1 MSSMLSVMLRR
12 ASIGA
17 VVAALALSGVSSA
30 LKAQATGPVTARLK
44 DIATLQGIVATPLVG
59 YGLVVGLNK
68 TGDKRQT
75 IFSTQTLSNM
85 LSRFGVTVDGEAMKV
100 ENIAAVLVT
109 AELAPYQRP
118 GARVDVTASSI
129 GDARSLQGGT
139 LLPTSLKGPD
149 GEMVALAQGPL
160 SIGGFGVGSG
170 GNAVVVNH
178 LTVGRIPGGA
188 IIESATPAPM
198 PKLDALTFALHEP
211 DFGTASKVAL
221 VINGRLGAG
230 SARVIDPGSVT
241 VQVPEKFKDLVP
253 ELMAELEV
261 LPVETDVVARV
272 VINERTGTVVVGG
285 NVRVTAAAVAHGN
298 LSVRITTQYTAS
310 QPMPYSLGQTTVVP
324 NRDIAVHEGTAKLI
338 TLPNGTTLDD
348 VAGAL
353 NALGASPRDIIAIV
367 QALKAA
373 GALRAEIVIL

>member
-1 MSSMLSVMLRR
+1 MLSVMLRR
-12 ASIGA
+12 VSIGA
-17 VVAALALSGVSSA
+17 VVAALALAGVSSP
-30 LKAQATGPVTARLK
+30 LEAQGTQVTARLK
-44 DIATLQGIVATPLVG
+44 DITTLQGIAPTPLVG

-85 LSRFGVTVDGEAMKV
+85 LSRFGVTVDAEAMKV

-109 AELAPYQRP
+109 AELAPYQRS

-139 LLPTSLKGPD
+139 LLPTSLRGPD

-188 IIESATPAPM
+188 IVENATAAPM

-211 DFGTASKVAL
+211 DFGTASKVASA
-221 VINGRLGAG
+221 INGRLGAG
-230 SARVIDPGSVT
+230 TARVIDPGSVA

-261 LPVETDVVARV
+261 LQVETDVVARV

-310 QPMPYSLGQTTVVP
+310 QPLPYSQGQTAIVP